1 MVDLEKNISL
11 SPLAFD
17 TNGDGA
23 DEIIV
28 LDDTAFTRLSLK
40 VLSESVQKIKKPVK
54 TAVLR
59 YIEFQR
65 GGKEIPFFKPDFWKL
80 FIGNYKTI
88 KEIAKVGLPF
98 ALGYAVTNNII
109 TASAATLVGK
119 AALDTLEFWY
129 KKKKV

>member
-1 MVDLEKNISL
+1 MIRELIEKFQKWFKTK
-11 SPLAFD
+11 SPA
-17 TNGDGA
+17 G
-23 DEIIV
+23 
-28 LDDTAFTRLSLK
+28 SLK
-40 VLSESVQKIKKPVK
+40 G
-54 TAVLR
+54 
-59 YIEFQR
+59 F
-65 GGKEIPFFKPDFWKL
+65 DFWKL